1 MPYAQSDGARLHYE
15 ECGSGHPIIF
25 VHEFGADLR
34 AWESQVRWFSRSY
47 RCLRFNAR
55 GYPPS
60 DVPGQDAL
68 YGQAHAADD
77 IAAVL
82 RAAGVARA
90 HVVGLSMGGFATLHF
105 GLRHP
110 QMASALVVAGAGSGA
125 PRGDRTAFRQQSEA
139 LAARFLAEGT
149 ARIADEMGHGATR
162 IQLKI
167 KDPLGWAE
175 FVQHLSE
182 HSAPGSA
189 MTLRNYQALRPSLY
203 DLQAQLAA
211 VRIPTLLVVG
221 DEDEPCLDAN
231 LFLKRTMPTSQL
243 WMLPATGHAVNL
255 EEPAAF
261 NAGVERFLASIDRG
275 TWKPRDPRSLTGGL
289 LLLGENRP

>member
-1 MPYAQSDGARLHYE
+1 MPYAQSAGARLYSE
-15 ECGSGHPIIF
+15 ECGSGHPVIF
-25 VHEFGADLR
+25 VHEFGGDLR
-34 AWESQVRWFSRSY
+34 SWESQVRWFSRSY
-47 RCLRFNAR
+47 RCLRYNAR

-60 DVPGQDAL
+60 DVPQADDL

-82 RAAGVARA
+82 RAAGIERA

-125 PRGDRTAFRQQSEA
+125 PRGDRGSFGKEANA
-139 LAARFLAEGT
+139 LADRFIAEGS
-149 ARIADEMGHGATR
+149 ARIAQELGNGATR
-162 IQLKI
+162 IQLLA

-175 FVQHLSE
+175 FVRHLSE
-182 HSAPGSA
+182 HSPQGSA

-203 DLQAQLAA
+203 DLEAELAA

-231 LFLKRTMPTSQL
+231 LYLKRTMPTAQL
-243 WMLPATGHAVNL
+243 WMMPGSGHAVNL

-261 NAGVERFLASIDRG
+261 NAGVEQFLSAVDRG
-275 TWKPRDPRSLTGGL
+275 SWKPRDPRTRAPGL
-289 LLLGENRP
+289 LPLGGSRS